1 MQSSKRVSSE
11 SQLHV
16 AIVGAGTIG
25 CYIGGRLSDRMRV
38 TYIGRPR
45 IAAEISESGLTVSDF
60 KGFHRYIDPSD
71 VSFQTHISAAA
82 DADLVLVTVKSGATA
97 EVAKEIGG
105 VLTRPSV
112 IVSLQNGLHNAEVLS
127 QNLPTH
133 SVLAGMIPFNV
144 VHRAP
149 AIFHQG
155 SAGALMVQADSR
167 LAQFLE
173 PFRSAGLALTQ
184 RNDMPSVQR
193 AKLLLNLNNAIN
205 ALSDLPLREQLAQ
218 RDWRLCLAL
227 AQREALKVFAAAG
240 LTTVRLGALPPRWMP
255 NVLSLPDR
263 WFRFIAARLLAID
276 PLARS
281 STWEDLQ
288 AGRRTEVDAIQ
299 GEVTALAAAH
309 GLSAP
314 VNARLLVFIRDAEQ
328 RRSTLTGASL
338 LAELQIAHRLESD
351 S

>member
-1 MQSSKRVSSE
+1 MSSE
-11 SQLHV
+11 SQLNV

-25 CYIGGRLSDRMRV
+25 CYIGGRLSDRVRV

-45 IAAEISESGLTVSDF
+45 MATAISKSGLTISDL
-60 KGFHRYIDPSD
+60 KGFRRHIDAHD
-71 VSFQTHISAAA
+71 VSFQTQISAAA
-82 DADLVLVTVKSGATA
+82 NADLVLVTVKSGATA
-97 EVAKEIGG
+97 EVAKEIAG

-133 SVLAGMIPFNV
+133 SVLAGMVPFNV
-144 VHRAP
+144 VYRAP
-149 AIFHQG
+149 ASFHQG
-155 SAGALMVQADSR
+155 SAGTLMVQADIR
-167 LAQFLE
+167 LAKFME
-173 PFRSAGLALTQ
+173 PFRTSGLALIQ
-184 RNDMPSVQR
+184 HIDMPSVQR

-205 ALSDLPLREQLAQ
+205 GLSDLPLRDQLAR

-227 AQREALKVFAAAG
+227 AQREALMVFGAAG
-240 LTTVRLGALPPRWMP
+240 LTTARLGPLPLHWMP
-255 NVLSLPDR
+255 AVLSLPDR
-263 WFRFIAARLLAID
+263 WFRLVAARILAID

-288 AGRRTEVDAIQ
+288 VGRRTEVDAIQ

-314 VNARLLVFIRDAEQ
+314 VNARLLALIRDAEQ
-328 RRSTLTGASL
+328 RRSVITGAGL
-338 LAELQIAHRLESD
+338 LAELRIAHRRGSD

>member
-1 MQSSKRVSSE
+1 MSSE
-11 SQLHV
+11 SPLHV

-25 CYIGGRLSDRMRV
+25 CYIGGRLTGRMRV

-45 IAAEISESGLTVSDF
+45 MAAEISESGLTVSDLN
-60 KGFHRYIDPSD
+60 GFYRHIDPRD

-82 DADLVLVTVKSGATA
+82 NADLVLVTVKSGATA
-97 EVAKEIGG
+97 EVAKEIGD

-112 IVSLQNGLHNAEVLS
+112 IVSLQNGLHNAEVMS

-133 SVLAGMIPFNV
+133 SVLAGMVPFNV

-155 SAGALMVQADSR
+155 SAGALMVQADIR
-167 LAQFLE
+167 LAQFME
-173 PFRSAGLALTQ
+173 PFRTAGLALMQ

-205 ALSDLPLREQLAQ
+205 ALSDLPLREQLAR
-218 RDWRLCLAL
+218 RDWRRCLAL
-227 AQREALKVFAAAG
+227 AQREALKVFGAAG
-240 LTTVRLGALPPRWMP
+240 LTTARLGPLPSHWMP
-255 NVLSLPDR
+255 TVLGLPDR
-263 WFRFIAARLLAID
+263 WFRVVAARILAID

-281 STWEDLQ
+281 STWEDLE

-299 GEVTALAAAH
+299 GEVMTLAAAH

-314 VNARLLVFIRDAEQ
+314 VNARLLAFIRDAEQ
-328 RRSTLTGASL
+328 RRVTITGARL
-338 LAELQIAHRLESD
+338 LAELQIAYRLESN

>member
-1 MQSSKRVSSE
+1 MSSE

-25 CYIGGRLSDRMRV
+25 CYIGGRLSGHVRV

-45 IAAEISESGLTVSDF
+45 IAAAVSKSGLTVSDL
-60 KGFHRYIDPSD
+60 KGFHRHIASHD
-71 VSFQTHISAAA
+71 VSFKTHISAAA
-82 DADLVLVTVKSGATA
+82 NADLILVTVKSGATA
-97 EVAKEIGG
+97 EVAKEICG

-112 IVSLQNGLHNAEVLS
+112 IISLQNGLHNAEVLS

-133 SVLAGMIPFNV
+133 SVLAGMVPFNV

-149 AIFHQG
+149 TIFHQG
-155 SAGALMVQADSR
+155 SAGTLMVQADTR
-167 LAQFLE
+167 LGQFMNPFRTAGLTLAQ
-173 PFRSAGLALTQ
+173 RI
-184 RNDMPSVQR
+184 DMPSVQR

-205 ALSDLPLREQLAQ
+205 ALSDLPLRDQLAR

-227 AQREALKVFAAAG
+227 AQREALKVFAVAG
-240 LTTVRLGALPPRWMP
+240 LTTARLSALPPHWMP
-255 NVLSLPDR
+255 TVLSLPDR
-263 WFRFIAARLLAID
+263 WFRLVAARILAID

-281 STWEDLQ
+281 STWEDLL

-299 GEVTALAAAH
+299 GEVMALAAAH

-314 VNARLLVFIRDAEQ
+314 VNARLLTLIRNAEQ
-328 RRSTLTGASL
+328 GRSVITGARL
-338 LAELQIAHRLESD
+338 LAELQIAHGGGSG